1 VRGDMK
7 KTINELSIND
17 FKKFPIWTWA
27 EEDDESL
34 VVPWAHQDL
43 LEDHDAFFVLAKFLL
58 KDKTHRD
65 GFIAVR
71 TSDLFV
77 YLISISNEKGD
88 LKDFSLR
95 VDLDFLKNR
104 ESIAKHL
111 KKQLDDI
118 FPLRYY
124 SNSLLPKLIEGI
136 VP

>member
-1 VRGDMK
+1 MK